1 MLETPYYIFDEA
13 ALTARA
19 NTLRSL
25 LPAGA
30 GLVYAVK
37 ANPFLAWWAAKTAD
51 RLELC
56 SPGEALLCEDLG
68 IDKDRFVV
76 SGVWKDEAFLSGL
89 LDRGGDAA
97 VYTVESPAQYALLKK
112 LAAERNVTLRLLL
125 RLSSGNQFGMDEE
138 TLIPLALDCVSCGF
152 LTFGGLQFYSG
163 TQKTSLKKLGRE
175 IEKLFGLA
183 GKLRSLG
190 VEVPEVEYGPG
201 FPVTYFEGETFDEP
215 AYFAALREMLAETGY
230 KGRLSF
236 ETGRSFAADCGDY
249 VTSVRDIKHT
259 DGANY
264 LVTDGGIHQLSYF
277 GQMMAMKRPFV
288 DVARHTAA
296 PDGEEREYTVVGALC
311 TVNDVLFRGLC
322 LKNAEICDRIVFHR
336 TGAYCVTEGIA
347 LFLTRDLPR
356 VYLKNADGGVNEV
369 RGRIETKAL
378 NTPAQP

>member
-1 MLETPYYIFDEA
+1 MLETPYYIFEEA

-19 NTLRSL
+19 QTLRAL
-25 LPAGA
+25 
-30 GLVYAVK
+30 
-37 ANPFLAWWAAKTAD
+37 ANPFLAGWAAKTAD

-68 IDKDRFVV
+68 IDKSRFVV

-112 LAAERNVTLRLLL
+112 LATERRVALRLLL

-183 GKLRSLG
+183 EKLRSLG

-201 FPVTYFEGETFDEP
+201 FPVTYFEGESFDEP
-215 AYFAALREMLAETGY
+215 AYFAALCGMLAETGY

-236 ETGRSFAADCGDY
+236 ETGRSFAASCGDY

-288 DVARHTAA
+288 DVLQNAA
-296 PDGEEREYTVVGALC
+296 VPDGEEREYTVVGALC

-322 LKNAEICDRIVFHR
+322 LKNVGICDRIVFHR

-356 VYLKNADGGVNEV
+356 VYLKNADGSVNEV